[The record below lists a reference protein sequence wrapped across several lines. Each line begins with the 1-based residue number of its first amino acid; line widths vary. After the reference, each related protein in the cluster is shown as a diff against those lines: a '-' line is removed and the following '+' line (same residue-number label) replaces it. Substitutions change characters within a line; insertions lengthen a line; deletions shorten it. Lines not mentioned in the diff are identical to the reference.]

1 MHYKILE
8 ACIKKYT
15 YLCVAWE
22 DLAVVLTAGTNSKTK
37 LMLEGC
43 ANIYVYNIQVCA
55 NIYVYKF
62 CSVTIL
68 LSPVSQP
75 MQTSYHAY
83 TCQDVGS
90 GLEEGEE
97 GAHAVVQQDAFVLQW
112 SLDDT
117 QAE

>member
-1 MHYKILE
+1 
-8 ACIKKYT
+8 
-15 YLCVAWE
+15 
-22 DLAVVLTAGTNSKTK
+22 
-37 LMLEGC
+37 
-43 ANIYVYNIQVCA
+43 
-55 NIYVYKF
+55 
-62 CSVTIL
+62 
-68 LSPVSQP
+68 